1 MTLEN
6 ARVLYKHRLSL
17 GKTVDNILNLY
28 PCLADEDKVKEKPK
42 EIKKHGKRPKRR
54 ATKRIHSDV

>member
-17 GKTVDNILNLY
+17 GKSVDDILNLY
-28 PCLADEDKVKEKPK
+28 PVLGYEDKKKE
-42 EIKKHGKRPKRR
+42 EKKDGKKSKR
-54 ATKRIHSDV
+54 